1 MIPFHIPTL
10 ADRAWA
16 EPLLRAAGDLTS
28 ESAFG
33 TYFLWQDRYQ
43 YEIAQVN
50 GYFAARSI
58 HGYALPAGTGDLRP
72 VLDALRADAAGRG
85 VPLRIQVSDLLRD
98 VLAAAAPQLKF
109 TEHRGEADY
118 LYRVADL
125 AQLEGKKY
133 HAKRNHIAKFNRL
146 YSYQFEPVTTAAQE
160 QECLDMMHRWVSSN
174 ENAADFRMEEEAIR
188 LAFADTAA
196 LHIRAGLLRVDGNV
210 IAFTAGE
217 PVGADGFDLHFE
229 KALTEYDGAYAVIN
243 QAFAAHCLTDCTWV
257 NREEDMG
264 LDGLR
269 RAKLSYN
276 PAQLLM
282 KYTAEE

>member
-85 VPLRIQVSDLLRD
+85 IPPCFSFSRAL
-98 VLAAAAPQLKF
+98 F
-109 TEHRGEADY
+109 
-118 LYRVADL
+118 
-125 AQLEGKKY
+125 
-133 HAKRNHIAKFNRL
+133 
-146 YSYQFEPVTTAAQE
+146 SY
-160 QECLDMMHRWVSSN
+160 C
-174 ENAADFRMEEEAIR
+174 
-188 LAFADTAA
+188 LAFSN
-196 LHIRAGLLRVDGNV
+196 NV
-210 IAFTAGE
+210 SII
-217 PVGADGFDLHFE
+217 
-229 KALTEYDGAYAVIN
+229 VI
-243 QAFAAHCLTDCTWV
+243 V
-257 NREEDMG
+257 
-264 LDGLR
+264 
-269 RAKLSYN
+269 
-276 PAQLLM
+276 
-282 KYTAEE
+282 

>member
-1 MIPFHIPTL
+1 M
-10 ADRAWA
+10 
-16 EPLLRAAGDLTS
+16 
-28 ESAFG
+28 
-33 TYFLWQDRYQ
+33 
-43 YEIAQVN
+43 
-50 GYFAARSI
+50 
-58 HGYALPAGTGDLRP
+58 
-72 VLDALRADAAGRG
+72 
-85 VPLRIQVSDLLRD
+85 SDLLRD
-98 VLAAAAPQLKF
+98 ALAAAAPQLKF